1 MKVFVNGTFDILHP
15 GHIELLN
22 TARGY
27 GDYLLV
33 AIDSDR
39 RVSELKGASRP
50 VNPQDTRRIILA
62 NLKAVDEVKLFDT
75 DRELINIIRSYAPDI
90 MIVGSDYRDKRV
102 IGSEYAG
109 KLIFFERIDEY
120 STTNTIQNIGNRRPV

>member
-120 STTNTIQNIGNRRPV
+120 STTNTIQNIGNRRSM